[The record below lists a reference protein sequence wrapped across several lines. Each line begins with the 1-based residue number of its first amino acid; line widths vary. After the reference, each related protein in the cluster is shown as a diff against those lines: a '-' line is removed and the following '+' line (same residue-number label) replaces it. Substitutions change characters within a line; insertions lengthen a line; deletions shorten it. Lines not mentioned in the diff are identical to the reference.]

1 MATREGWFDPDT
13 EHEVD
18 TLADLAAYAGVTLT
32 RDGDWLSVTT
42 DLQGD
47 PKWSDQAEE
56 FYLSIADFVREGE
69 VHLRGEDG
77 STWSYAY
84 SPTGLQQHGGTSGGG
99 TAPAPAVAADAEAP
113 AEEPPPAPPEP
124 PAAEP
129 PPATQGQEPPTPPA
143 DQPADQPGGF
153 SYPGKEQ
160 RPAAP
165 QPPAAPQQPP
175 PAPPG
180 GQETG
185 WADLGADPPPATPGR
200 LLLMSVVLVVGVLLI
215 IGLALLVAG
224 F

>member
-56 FYLSIADFVREGE
+56 FYLSIAGFVREGE

-84 SPTGLQQHGGTSGGG
+84 SPSGLQQHGGTSGGG
-99 TAPAPAVAADAEAP
+99 AAPAPAAAADAPAP
-113 AEEPPPAPPEP
+113 EPPPAPPAP
-124 PAAEP
+124 PADEP
-129 PPATQGQEPPTPPA
+129 PPVAQSQEPPPP
-143 DQPADQPGGF
+143 PADQPGGF

-165 QPPAAPQQPP
+165 QQPP
-175 PAPPG
+175 PTPPPT
-180 GQETG
+180 QDAG
-185 WADLGADPPPATPGR
+185 WAGVEADPPPAAPGR